1 MVCNAVIPAVEDEAT
16 GNPTG
21 ISIRLGMTGAIIAIT
36 KRVAAI
42 IKVASGSLSDRCEQ
56 IPST

>member
-36 KRVAAI
+36 KKGRGYYKGGVWI
-42 IKVASGSLSDRCEQ
+42 TL
-56 IPST
+56 